1 MEQFILSIPLLH
13 FAAERTFPD
22 AIFTHGKD
30 FLQAITLGKSDFEVY
45 ENRTRTADLINLN
58 DYAEMA
64 KTFLYDTRSSYSL
77 KSDPSNYINFDD
89 IKHMAS
95 FGSIHELTDS
105 HIVQCGHKKDIPIG
119 SFLVGSSRGTW
130 SREFG
135 IDQELKRSLAHL
147 SQSHLEVR
155 KDKGLLIIRKVV
167 RTENYRTN
175 ELNYFESCSKLH
187 TENIHPLELF
197 SKMELQ
203 TITES
208 PFEITYNQRKETD
221 SKSQSSPS
229 SSHHLRKE
237 LSQILKPDLPITHCD
252 GDTSG
257 ESYSYKYGLIGCAEY
272 SADASAFNFNYDTTT
287 GKHNM
292 LR

>member
-1 MEQFILSIPLLH
+1 M
-13 FAAERTFPD
+13 
-22 AIFTHGKD
+22 
-30 FLQAITLGKSDFEVY
+30 Y
-45 ENRTRTADLINLN
+45 ENRTRTTDLTNLN
-58 DYAEMA
+58 DYAAMA
-64 KTFLYDTRSSYSL
+64 KTFLYDSRSSYSL
-77 KSDPSNYINFDD
+77 KSDPSNYINLDD
-89 IKHMAS
+89 MKHMAS

-119 SFLVGSSRGTW
+119 SFLVGSSRGPW

-135 IDQELKRSLAHL
+135 IGEELKRSLAHL

-197 SKMELQ
+197 SKMEIQ
-203 TITES
+203 TIAES
-208 PFEITYNQRKETD
+208 PFKITYNQRKETD
-221 SKSQSSPS
+221 SKSQSPPS

-237 LSQILKPDLPITHCD
+237 LSKILYPDLPIKQCE
-252 GDTSG
+252 GDYSG
-257 ESYSYKYGLIGCAEY
+257 ESYSYKHSFFSGLGCAEY
-272 SADASAFNFNYDTTT
+272 SADSSAFNFNYDTKT
-287 GKHNM
+287 GKHNI